1 MSASRN
7 DNNLKTQDN
16 KTNIINPTRP
26 SNSAQVIEIDLFE
39 LFIEL
44 RKHILWIILATFL
57 GGAFG
62 FAVSKLAI
70 TPTYTSTSMIYVM
83 SKETTLT
90 SLADLQIG
98 TQLTQDYAELIKS
111 RYVLEEVIQRLNLVD
126 MDYEDLSDVL
136 KVDTPSDTR
145 IVAITA
151 RDEDPLMAMQ
161 IANCIRE
168 VASEHI
174 TNVMDIDA
182 INVAETANV
191 PTQKAGPS
199 VARWTVIAGLLGVV
213 AIAVFVIL
221 GYLLDDTIKSNDDVE
236 RYLGLSTLALVPL
249 TLEETDKKKS
259 KKSDKKKK

>member
-1 MSASRN
+1 MGNR
-7 DNNLKTQDN
+7 DD
-16 KTNIINPTRP
+16 I
-26 SNSAQVIEIDLFE
+26 IEINLGE
-39 LFIEL
+39 LFSVL
-44 RKHILWIILATFL
+44 LGRAFLIISAGIFFGLAGLF
-57 GGAFG
+57 
-62 FAVSKLAI
+62 VSKFVLHPVYDSTTKI
-70 TPTYTSTSMIYVM
+70 YILNKEENQTVTYSDV
-83 SKETTLT
+83 
-90 SLADLQIG
+90 QIS

-111 RYVLEEVIQRLNLVD
+111 RYVIEEVIQRLNLVD
-126 MDYEDLSDVL
+126 VDYEDLSKVL

-191 PTQKAGPS
+191 PTQKSGPS
-199 VARWTVIAGLLGVV
+199 VMRWTIIAGFLGAVIIAFF
-213 AIAVFVIL
+213 AIL
-221 GYLLDDTIKSNDDVE
+221 EYLLDDTIKSNDDVE

-249 TLEETDKKKS
+249 TTEETDKKKS
-259 KKSDKKKK
+259 KKKDKKKKVV

>member
-1 MSASRN
+1 MG
-7 DNNLKTQDN
+7 N
-16 KTNIINPTRP
+16 KDDI
-26 SNSAQVIEIDLFE
+26 IEINLGE
-39 LFIEL
+39 LFS
-44 RKHILWIILATFL
+44 ILLGRAFLIISAGVFFALAGLFI
-57 GGAFG
+57 
-62 FAVSKLAI
+62 SKFVLHPVYDSTTKI
-70 TPTYTSTSMIYVM
+70 YILNKEENQNVTYSDV
-83 SKETTLT
+83 
-90 SLADLQIG
+90 QIS

-126 MDYEDLSDVL
+126 MNYDDLADVL

-191 PTQKAGPS
+191 PTKKSGPG
-199 VARWTVIAGLLGVV
+199 VVRWTVISGFLGAVV
-213 AIAVFVIL
+213 IAFFVIL

-249 TLEETDKKKS
+249 TTEEQDKKKS
-259 KKSDKKKK
+259 RKSDKKKK

>member
-1 MSASRN
+1 MGNR
-7 DNNLKTQDN
+7 DD
-16 KTNIINPTRP
+16 I
-26 SNSAQVIEIDLFE
+26 IEINLGE
-39 LFIEL
+39 LFAVLLGRAFLIISAGVFFGL
-44 RKHILWIILATFL
+44 AGLFISKFLIHPVYDSTTKIYILNKEENQT
-57 GGAFG
+57 
-62 FAVSKLAI
+62 V
-70 TPTYTSTSMIYVM
+70 TYSDV
-83 SKETTLT
+83 
-90 SLADLQIG
+90 QIS

-126 MDYEDLSDVL
+126 IDYEDLSKVL

-199 VARWTVIAGLLGVV
+199 VMRWTIIAGFLGAVLV
-213 AIAVFVIL
+213 AFFAIL
-221 GYLLDDTIKSNDDVE
+221 EYLLDDTIKSNDDVE

-249 TLEETDKKKS
+249 TTEETDKKKS
-259 KKSDKKKK
+259 KKAKKAKK

>member
-1 MSASRN
+1 MGNR
-7 DNNLKTQDN
+7 DD
-16 KTNIINPTRP
+16 I
-26 SNSAQVIEIDLFE
+26 IEINLGE
-39 LFIEL
+39 LFSVLLGRAFLIISAGVFFGL
-44 RKHILWIILATFL
+44 AGLFISKFIMHPVYDSTTKIYILNKEENQT
-57 GGAFG
+57 
-62 FAVSKLAI
+62 V
-70 TPTYTSTSMIYVM
+70 TYSDV
-83 SKETTLT
+83 
-90 SLADLQIG
+90 QIS

-111 RYVLEEVIQRLNLVD
+111 RYVIEEVIQRLNLVD
-126 MDYEDLSDVL
+126 ADYEDLSRVL

-191 PTQKAGPS
+191 PTQKSGPS
-199 VARWTVIAGLLGVV
+199 VTRWTIIAGFLGAVLV
-213 AIAVFVIL
+213 AFFVIL
-221 GYLLDDTIKSNDDVE
+221 EYLLDDTIKSNDDVE

-249 TLEETDKKKS
+249 TTEETDKKKAK
-259 KKSDKKKK
+259 KKSKNKTNK

>member
-1 MSASRN
+1 MGNR
-7 DNNLKTQDN
+7 DD
-16 KTNIINPTRP
+16 I
-26 SNSAQVIEIDLFE
+26 IEINLGE
-39 LFIEL
+39 LFSVL
-44 RKHILWIILATFL
+44 LGRAFLIISAGIFFGLAGLF
-57 GGAFG
+57 
-62 FAVSKLAI
+62 VSKFVLHPVYDSTTKI
-70 TPTYTSTSMIYVM
+70 YILNKEENQTVTYSDV
-83 SKETTLT
+83 
-90 SLADLQIG
+90 QIS

-111 RYVLEEVIQRLNLVD
+111 RYVIEEVIQRLNLVD
-126 MDYEDLSDVL
+126 VDYEDLSKVL

-191 PTQKAGPS
+191 PTQKSGPS
-199 VARWTVIAGLLGVV
+199 VMRWTIIAGFLGAVIIAFF
-213 AIAVFVIL
+213 AIL
-221 GYLLDDTIKSNDDVE
+221 EYLLDDTIKSNDDVE

-249 TLEETDKKKS
+249 TTEETDKKKS
-259 KKSDKKKK
+259 KKKDKKKK

>member
-1 MSASRN
+1 MGNR
-7 DNNLKTQDN
+7 DD
-16 KTNIINPTRP
+16 I
-26 SNSAQVIEIDLFE
+26 IEINLGE
-39 LFIEL
+39 LFAVLLGRAFLIISAGIFFAL
-44 RKHILWIILATFL
+44 AGLFVSMFVLHPVYDSTTKIYILNKEENQT
-57 GGAFG
+57 
-62 FAVSKLAI
+62 V
-70 TPTYTSTSMIYVM
+70 TYSDV
-83 SKETTLT
+83 
-90 SLADLQIG
+90 QIS

-126 MDYEDLSDVL
+126 VDYEDLSDVL

-199 VARWTVIAGLLGVV
+199 VARWTVIAGFLGAVVV
-213 AIAVFVIL
+213 AFFVIL

-249 TLEETDKKKS
+249 TTEDTDKKKS

>member
-1 MSASRN
+1 MG
-7 DNNLKTQDN
+7 N
-16 KTNIINPTRP
+16 KDDI
-26 SNSAQVIEIDLFE
+26 IEINLGE
-39 LFIEL
+39 LFSVLLGRAFLIISAGVFFGL
-44 RKHILWIILATFL
+44 AGLFISKFVMHPVYDSTTKIYILNKEENQT
-57 GGAFG
+57 
-62 FAVSKLAI
+62 V
-70 TPTYTSTSMIYVM
+70 TYSDV
-83 SKETTLT
+83 
-90 SLADLQIG
+90 QIS

-126 MDYEDLSDVL
+126 MGYDDLADVL

-191 PTQKAGPS
+191 PTKKSGPS
-199 VARWTVIAGLLGVV
+199 VARWTVISGFLGAL
-213 AIAVFVIL
+213 AIAFFVIL

-236 RYLGLSTLALVPL
+236 RYLGLSTLALVPM
-249 TLEETDKKKS
+249 TTEEQDKKKS